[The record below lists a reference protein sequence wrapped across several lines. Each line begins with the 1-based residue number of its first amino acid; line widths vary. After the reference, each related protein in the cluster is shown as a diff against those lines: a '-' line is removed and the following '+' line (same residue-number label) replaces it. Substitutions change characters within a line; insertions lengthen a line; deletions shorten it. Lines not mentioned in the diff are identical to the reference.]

1 MFSSAKGKQLE
12 KMLHSHGTRATVMR
26 TGLEARG
33 HASDHDHN
41 TNPPDTGKAEY
52 NEIQEHT
59 KTGSTHEIP
68 LTNTKPMETEG
79 TWTTEKGE
87 LVEEEHH
94 QLAARCASEKQGQG
108 RRDESSSKETQLEV
122 DKENMEVEKDKNMG
136 KETCNRVK
144 HKENR
149 TEARGRDKNQMDQIE
164 NEVTE
169 TVQVEAGRESTEER
183 KRKETTVLET
193 SDLMKDNG
201 LEPTRKQTN
210 DETGKKNNKEPST
223 DQEKDGEARE
233 NAGTTY
239 KVDYGTA
246 R

>member
-1 MFSSAKGKQLE
+1 MS
-12 KMLHSHGTRATVMR
+12 HSHGTRVTGMP
-26 TGLEARG
+26 TGLEARKQ
-33 HASDHDHN
+33 ACDYDHN
-41 TNPPDTGKAEY
+41 TNPTDTNKAEC
-52 NEIQEHT
+52 NEVQEYT
-59 KTGSTHEIP
+59 KIGSTHEIL
-68 LTNTKPMETEG
+68 LTDIKATETEG

-94 QLAARCASEKQGQG
+94 QLAAKCASEEQGQG

-149 TEARGRDKNQMDQIE
+149 TEGRGRDKNQMDQIE

-169 TVQVEAGRESTEER
+169 TVQVEAGRESTQER
-183 KRKETTVLET
+183 MRKETTVLGT
-193 SDLMKDNG
+193 CDLMEDNG
-201 LEPTRKQTN
+201 SEPTRKQIN
-210 DETGKKNNKEPST
+210 DETGKKSNKESST
-223 DQEKDGEARE
+223 DQEKDGDARE